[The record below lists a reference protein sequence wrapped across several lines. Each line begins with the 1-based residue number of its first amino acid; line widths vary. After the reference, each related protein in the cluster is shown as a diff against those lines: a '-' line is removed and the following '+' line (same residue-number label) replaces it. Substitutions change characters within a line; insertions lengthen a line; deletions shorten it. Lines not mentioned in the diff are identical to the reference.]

1 MTIITVVAP
10 DCLRWCARMDWTS
23 SPTPRHP
30 ISASMKETR
39 MAHDAAPLLDA
50 WRRAQRAGLRPMQIP
65 GHKMRYTL
73 DAEGWA
79 ADLIGDTVRDDIHLQ
94 GGVDDNAFTNNF
106 LGQAERLWAQQVG
119 ADHCRFLVGGSSQ
132 GNITTV
138 GVVADRD
145 VPIAIDRTSHRSTQA
160 ALIISGAVP
169 VWIYPRLH
177 PEFHLPIGVEPASI
191 TRVQEEVNGFFVTS
205 PSYIGT
211 ISDVAGLA
219 EAAHARGQA
228 LIVDQAWGAHL
239 DFLPHGGAISN
250 GADLSVTS
258 VHKALTGYSQTA
270 VVTMREGRGFI
281 TRGTLDRWVDLTS
294 TTSPSGTLLAS
305 IDATRAAMARGGRER
320 LDVVMEAV
328 ADARRRM
335 ASVPGL
341 IVLDDANAGC
351 PVDPMKIT
359 LILPGTGVDGTEVG
373 RRLAELGNG
382 PEVADLDTVVFTASV
397 ADEPEW
403 IGQFTDLLIDMIETM
418 RQPARPM
425 APLAVWRVEPEVVVT
440 PREAFFSDRRR
451 IPLTDAVGEVSAEQF
466 CPYPPGVPLLAPG
479 ERVTRETVDAIRAAG
494 KVGRVA
500 YSSDPTL
507 ETIEV
512 IDEI

>member
-1 MTIITVVAP
+1 MAQ
-10 DCLRWCARMDWTS
+10 D
-23 SPTPRHP
+23 
-30 ISASMKETR
+30 ET
-39 MAHDAAPLLDA
+39 PLLDA
-50 WRRAQRAGLRPMQIP
+50 WRRAQRSGKRPMQIP

-73 DAEGWA
+73 DRKGWA
-79 ADLIGDTVRDDIHLQ
+79 ADLIGDTVRDDIVMQ
-94 GGVDDNAFTNNF
+94 GGVDDNAYSHDY
-106 LGQAERLWAQQVG
+106 LGKAEALWAQQVG
-119 ADHCRFLVGGSSQ
+119 ADASRFLVGGSSQ
-132 GNITTV
+132 GNITAV
-138 GVVADRD
+138 GMVADRG

-160 ALIISGAVP
+160 ALVISGAVP

-177 PEFHLPIGVEPASI
+177 PEFHLPIGMDPEAI
-191 TRVQEEVNGFFVTS
+191 RRVPEDVNGFFATS

-211 ISDVAGLA
+211 MSDVASLA
-219 EAAHARGQA
+219 RAAHDRGQV

-239 DFLPHGGAISN
+239 DFLPEGGAVRN
-250 GADLSVTS
+250 GADISVTS

-270 VVTMREGRGFI
+270 VVSIREGRGFVD
-281 TRGTLDRWVDLTS
+281 RSTLDRWVDLTT

-320 LDVVMEAV
+320 LELLMESV
-328 ADARRRM
+328 AQARRRL
-335 ASVPGL
+335 AAVPGL

-351 PVDPMKIT
+351 RVDPMKLT
-359 LILPGTGVDGTEVG
+359 LILPGTGVDGT
-373 RRLAELGNG
+373 ALGNALFDLGHG
-382 PEVADLDTVVFTASV
+382 PESSDRDTIVFTASV

-403 IGQFTDLLIDMIETM
+403 ILAFTDLLIGLIESM
-418 RQPARPM
+418 RQPGRPM

-440 PREAFFSDRRR
+440 PREAFFADRRR
-451 IPLTDAVGEVSAEQF
+451 IPLRDAVGEVSAEQF

-479 ERVTRETVDAIRAAG
+479 ERVTAETIEAIQTAG

-512 IDEI
+512 IDAV